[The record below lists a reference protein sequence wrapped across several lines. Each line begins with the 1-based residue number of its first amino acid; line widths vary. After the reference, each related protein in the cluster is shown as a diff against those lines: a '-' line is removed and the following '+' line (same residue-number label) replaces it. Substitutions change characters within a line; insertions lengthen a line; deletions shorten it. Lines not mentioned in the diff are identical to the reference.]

1 MLFSGQNHPN
11 KKDIIYLVDLN
22 NKKKHIIVK
31 QKQLEIITNMC
42 FKKTYCPKKM
52 EQENLWEPLM

>member
-22 NKKKHIIVK
+22 FKKKNIIVK

-42 FKKTYCPKKM
+42 
-52 EQENLWEPLM
+52 

>member
-22 NKKKHIIVK
+22 KKKKHYCQTKTVGNNNK
-31 QKQLEIITNMC
+31 YVL
-42 FKKTYCPKKM
+42 KKTYCPKKM